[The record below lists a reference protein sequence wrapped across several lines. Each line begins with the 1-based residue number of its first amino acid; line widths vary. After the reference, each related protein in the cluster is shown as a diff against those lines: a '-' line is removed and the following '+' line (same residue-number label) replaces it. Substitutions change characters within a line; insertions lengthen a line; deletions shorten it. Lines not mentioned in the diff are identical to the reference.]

1 MKKLFFILPL
11 LILVS
16 NQLHSI
22 SYQILAFRS
31 YGDPNPKK
39 MLLIGKVTGKGQ
51 SLSKQRRRILDY
63 DTRELVLTAK
73 LNEEDGLRVGDKIF
87 IIQKNPDHKSF
98 KDGLVVAEAQ
108 VFSIF
113 NTEFQGAML
122 KARGNIAMVS
132 NDHFVARPDYSAER
146 KAAFELYKRAE
157 KYQHINELDKAIR
170 FYQESLMMDSERP
183 ESYVRISRIFTTL
196 DRDQE
201 ARHFF
206 KEAWKRIRLFNELKI
221 LLALPG
227 EYLKLFGDYEK
238 QVFLGKRP
246 AKLAYY
252 LQVLS
257 EIREFHVQLGYYQD
271 KFNDQTFRYL
281 QKKGI
286 PELEYNYQMGLLY
299 YNIYR
304 EIGTKSI
311 QSVLTL
317 LGQDH
322 RKTLYKSFR
331 LPGSKER
338 VQPKKQWADAF
349 LSAALYQFRLAQELN
364 RLDPRPSY
372 SLVKAAAYE
381 LERGLPKAKNKAYVE
396 ILEHYGRD
404 FLNVPSEADKML
416 QVRNLL
422 NKYIQD

>member
-1 MKKLFFILPL
+1 
-11 LILVS
+11 
-16 NQLHSI
+16 
-22 SYQILAFRS
+22 
-31 YGDPNPKK
+31 
-39 MLLIGKVTGKGQ
+39 
-51 SLSKQRRRILDY
+51 
-63 DTRELVLTAK
+63 
-73 LNEEDGLRVGDKIF
+73 
-87 IIQKNPDHKSF
+87 
-98 KDGLVVAEAQ
+98 
-108 VFSIF
+108 
-113 NTEFQGAML
+113 
-122 KARGNIAMVS
+122 
-132 NDHFVARPDYSAER
+132 
-146 KAAFELYKRAE
+146 
-157 KYQHINELDKAIR
+157 
-170 FYQESLMMDSERP
+170 MMDSERP
-183 ESYVRISRIFTTL
+183 ESYVRISSIFTSL

-238 QVFLGKRP
+238 QTFLGNKP
-246 AKLAYY
+246 GKLAYY

-257 EIREFHVQLGYYQD
+257 EIREFHIQLGYYQD

-311 QSVLTL
+311 QNVLSL
-317 LGQDH
+317 LGQSH

-331 LPGSKER
+331 LPRSKER
-338 VQPKKQWADAF
+338 IQPKKKWADAF
-349 LSAALYQFRLAQELN
+349 LTAALYQFRLAQELN

-381 LERGLPKAKNKAYVE
+381 LERGLPKAKHKAYVE

>member
-1 MKKLFFILPL
+1 MKKIVFLFSLFTFITSQ
-11 LILVS
+11 IY
-16 NQLHSI
+16 SI

-31 YGDPNPKK
+31 YGDPSPRK

-51 SLSKQRRRILDY
+51 SISTQRRRILDY

-73 LNEEDGLRVGDKIF
+73 LHEEDGLRVGDKIF

-98 KDGLVVAEAQ
+98 KDGLVVAEAE

-113 NTEFQGAML
+113 NTEFQGMML

-132 NDHFVARPDYSAER
+132 NEHFVARPDYSAER
-146 KAAFELYKRAE
+146 KLAFELYKKAE

-170 FYQESLMMDSERP
+170 YYQESLNMDSERP
-183 ESYVRISRIFTTL
+183 ESYVRVSRIFRTL
-196 DRDQE
+196 NRDHE
-201 ARHFF
+201 AQHFF
-206 KEAWKRIRLFNELKI
+206 REAWKRIRLFNELKI

-227 EYLKLFGDYEK
+227 EYLEHFGDYEK
-238 QVFLGKRP
+238 QTFIGKKPGKLG
-246 AKLAYY
+246 YY
-252 LQVLS
+252 LEILS
-257 EIREFHVQLGYYQD
+257 EIREFHIQLGYYQD

-281 QKKGI
+281 QQKGI
-286 PELEYNYQMGLLY
+286 PELEYNYQMGRLY

-304 EIGTKSI
+304 EIGSKNI
-311 QSVLTL
+311 QSVLTML
-317 LGQDH
+317 NQSQ
-322 RKTLYKSFR
+322 RKTLYKAFR
-331 LPGSKER
+331 LPGTKEK
-338 VQPKKQWADAF
+338 VQPKKKWSDAF
-349 LSAALYQFRLAQELN
+349 LTSALYQFRLAQELN

-372 SLVKAAAYE
+372 SLVKAAAFE
-381 LERGLPKAKNKAYVE
+381 LERGLPKAKHKAYVD

-404 FLNVPSEADKML
+404 FLNVPSEPGKML